1 LGIYIYIYIY
11 IYTYGATPNQP
22 QEAQTGKHT
31 IALVWEVQHLA
42 GRLNPVSSL
51 FVLCFVVCFVSALLE
66 SAGRPLRPGTCNSNP
81 QRYWTTL
88 PQYLKAMDMEQ
99 QRCQFS
105 FYDPLRQFD
114 LILVLYKD
122 IV

>member
-1 LGIYIYIYIY
+1 MGIYIY

-42 GRLNPVSSL
+42 GRQNHVSSL

-66 SAGRPLRPGTCNSNP
+66 AVGRPLRPGTYNSNP

-88 PQYLKAMDMEQ
+88 TQYLNAMDMEQ

-105 FYDPLRQFD
+105 FYHPLRQFD
-114 LILVLYKD
+114 WILILYKD